1 MIKLI
6 LLKTRKDQLGAHE
19 EILDII
25 EKDKL
30 LTQTF
35 LGLNNFYTINE
46 KLIKLYLKENNFE
59 KAISTA
65 NRFIKNYNHF

>member
-35 LGLNNFYTINE
+35 
-46 KLIKLYLKENNFE
+46 
-59 KAISTA
+59 
-65 NRFIKNYNHF
+65 